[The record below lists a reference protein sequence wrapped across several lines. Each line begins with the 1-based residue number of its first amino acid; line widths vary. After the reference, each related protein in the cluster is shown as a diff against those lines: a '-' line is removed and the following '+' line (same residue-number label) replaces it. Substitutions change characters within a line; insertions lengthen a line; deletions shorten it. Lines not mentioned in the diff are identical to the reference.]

1 MSSLGF
7 ERKVN
12 FSCFRLIALLAFC
25 SSTVALT
32 LSSCDKARV
41 DVRPSPDSG
50 SIATDISSMP
60 KTSNKLV
67 VGDEKTLAEWLAKSH
82 GSVVLIDFWATWCG
96 PCVQQFSHIV
106 ELSNQHRKDGFRV
119 FAVSMDEPDDKPS
132 VSDFLKRENADF
144 ETLLTRYGIGAEFV
158 NAFDIRGDI
167 PFYRLYD
174 RKGQLRY
181 SFSADPEGI
190 QNCEAIDKIDERVK
204 ELLMEVL

>member
-1 MSSLGF
+1 M
-7 ERKVN
+7 N
-12 FSCFRLIALLAFC
+12 FSCFRFFVLLALCF
-25 SSTVALT
+25 SAVALT

-41 DVRPSPDSG
+41 DIRPGPDSG

-60 KTSNKLV
+60 TTSNKLV

-96 PCVQQFSHIV
+96 PCVQQFSHTV
-106 ELSNQHRKDGFRV
+106 ELSNQHREGGFRV
-119 FAVSMDEPDDKPS
+119 FAVSMDAPDDGPS

-158 NAFDIRGDI
+158 NSFDIRGDI

-174 RKGQLRY
+174 RQGRLRY
-181 SFSADPEGI
+181 TFSADPEGI
-190 QNCEAIDKIDERVK
+190 QNCETIDRIDERVK
-204 ELLMEVL
+204 ELLAEVI